1 MKGKVFQLALNEE
14 VNPDSS
20 SAKRSQTTGHLII
33 EMPKMKQVVMPLKK
47 KLPTKSNTSDK
58 KQTHEGQDTLSSSSD
73 PEKHNRI
80 HHERLE
86 IEPSA
91 KSEMDFSQIVKDSN
105 TVHNKTTKQE
115 EKVDR
120 ITQPKDD
127 SFVDDPDVPPL
138 I

>member
-1 MKGKVFQLALNEE
+1 MFTNFLFFL
-14 VNPDSS
+14 
-20 SAKRSQTTGHLII
+20 
-33 EMPKMKQVVMPLKK
+33 
-47 KLPTKSNTSDK
+47 
-58 KQTHEGQDTLSSSSD
+58 
-73 PEKHNRI
+73 RI